1 MLRTLKNSPVHFPIF
16 ETGLLIRDTAQK
28 IQQNDSVPSKMS
40 LLPITLGQPQQSL
53 QGETETERE
62 TDRERGKKRTP
73 RREDQSNFLSHHP
86 AASRSAGS
94 WGLTRRKRLL

>member
-40 LLPITLGQPQQSL
+40 RFPITLGQPQQSL
-53 QGETETERE
+53 RGQTERE
-62 TDRERGKKRTP
+62 EKD
-73 RREDQSNFLSHHP
+73 
-86 AASRSAGS
+86 ASAGRPEPFPPGAGGS
-94 WGLTRRKRLL
+94 RGENAGCKGKGRLEGSLPVF